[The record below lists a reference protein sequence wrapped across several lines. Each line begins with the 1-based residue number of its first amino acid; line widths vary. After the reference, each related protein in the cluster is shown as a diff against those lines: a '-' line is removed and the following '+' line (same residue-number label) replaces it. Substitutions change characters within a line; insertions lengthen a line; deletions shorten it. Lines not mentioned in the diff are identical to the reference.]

1 MLNLLKCEKSGD
13 GGQTS
18 SEFPPAASASFRCP
32 DSSCAPSADDGDD
45 AAPAGSGGCEVPGG
59 GPPGGHQWRFRRLFP
74 EWPRPADGR
83 QTPAQQLYL
92 LVLTDSNV
100 SLCALRPT
108 LRRTWTW
115 LADQVSL
122 DFRTLQIRFSSRLHL
137 ISMSLWKEGGWFLRN
152 LDLPLFFTEL
162 SQVLRTV

>member
-1 MLNLLKCEKSGD
+1 M
-13 GGQTS
+13 
-18 SEFPPAASASFRCP
+18 
-32 DSSCAPSADDGDD
+32 
-45 AAPAGSGGCEVPGG
+45 
-59 GPPGGHQWRFRRLFP
+59 
-74 EWPRPADGR
+74 
-83 QTPAQQLYL
+83 
-92 LVLTDSNV
+92 LTDSNV

-122 DFRTLQIRFSSRLHL
+122 DFRTLQIRFSPRLHL